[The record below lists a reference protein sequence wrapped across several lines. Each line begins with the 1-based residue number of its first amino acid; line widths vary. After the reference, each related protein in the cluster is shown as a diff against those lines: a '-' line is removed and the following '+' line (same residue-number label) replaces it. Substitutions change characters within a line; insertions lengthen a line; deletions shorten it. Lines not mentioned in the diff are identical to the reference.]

1 MDPPYSRSKASPES
15 MKVFLSQKDTSLI
28 SVEFHKLQTRY
39 LTDDYIYIKRAFDHL
54 IVVFNRYKNI
64 LYNTTKA
71 PLLINNHAVR
81 ERVCTKFMMYQP
93 GCTLSMFSH
102 ISVNCL

>member
-71 PLLINNHAVR
+71 LLINNHAVR
-81 ERVCTKFMMYQP
+81 ERVCTKFMMSQP